1 MWQFTREF
9 IINDNEG
16 KLNGKRFIADG
27 EILKVDHMINV
38 KAKDVCSAYK
48 AEGEAE
54 ANEVVKIT
62 APTLES
68 DTLKVGDV
76 IRLVLVLGQEGRV
89 ISTFNDQYPEH
100 GRTFLY
106 EALVKEADTL
116 PLEDLAAAIKKEA
129 AMFESPFFTVV
140 EEDESSSESTAAGEL
155 TLAALD
161 CYTRFEEVRIVKVP
175 LDVERPV
182 GAVLTGYQDYVVL
195 VEADR
200 KALLSDESG
209 ESDVTLVTE
218 GNTGKNTTNYIIHNL
233 RLQTAAN
240 INPYGTNMDER
251 PLPKSLY
258 DQYTLELV
266 TERRQIGHQ
275 VMGAID
281 QSLVTVIFFVHSS
294 VSGEFKS
301 ALEAAGITVEEPAA
315 TAPIKRIVALAK
327 DVQAEEGSESV

>member
-16 KLNGKRFIADG
+16 KLNGNRFIADG

-54 ANEVVKIT
+54 ANEVINIA
-62 APTLES
+62 APELS
-68 DTLKVGDV
+68 DVLAVGDV
-76 IRLVLVLGQEGRV
+76 VRLKLVLGQEGRV

-100 GRTFLY
+100 SRTFLY
-106 EALVKEADTL
+106 EAKVEVADEI
-116 PLEDLAAAIKKEA
+116 PFAALAEAIKKET
-129 AMFESPFFTVV
+129 AMFESPFFAVV
-140 EEDESSSESTAAGEL
+140 EDAESAGSSAGDDL

-161 CYTRFEEVRIVKVP
+161 CYTRFDEVQVVKVP
-175 LDVERPV
+175 LDADRAA

-294 VSGEFKS
+294 VSAEFAS